1 MGIKEDNRL
10 IFLDKA
16 NCPEKYKIGGRVT
29 FGRVC
34 MMRVRHWVYEATVDW
49 KSVQGPYTKRVP
61 IACMRALLEYEAMAD
76 PGTRERFARW
86 ARGECRDTRFEV
98 DLAIAR
104 KMGRDFSL
112 SAYASPNLDRFFKEA
127 AKVEKAGSHMA
138 AARICK
144 DVAEVIGVHM
154 DLIPDKSGDCQYWMS
169 KALEGIVRCVNAAQL
184 DPAGRRDE
192 VRYLAEWSMRVID
205 WFATDYGDA
214 ISAIC
219 RDAADLDVWET
230 VLDNPPVVESGYSGP
245 SGYGA
250 GNLRKILESRRKRP
264 DA

>member
-1 MGIKEDNRL
+1 M
-10 IFLDKA
+10 
-16 NCPEKYKIGGRVT
+16 T

-34 MMRVRHWVYEATVDW
+34 MMRVRDWVYEATIDW

-76 PGTRERFARW
+76 PGTQERFARW
-86 ARGECRDTRFEV
+86 ARGECRDIRFEV

-104 KMGRDFSL
+104 KMGNHFSL

-127 AKVEKAGSHMA
+127 AKMEKAGSYMA
-138 AARICK
+138 AARIYK
-144 DVAEVIGVHM
+144 DVAESIGVHM
-154 DLIPDKSGDCQYWMS
+154 DLIPDKSGDCQYWIS
-169 KALEGIVRCVNAAQL
+169 EALEGIVRCVNAAQL
-184 DPAGRRDE
+184 DPAERRDE
-192 VRYLAEWSMRVID
+192 VRYLAEWSMRAID

-214 ISAIC
+214 LSAIC
-219 RDAADLDVWET
+219 QDAADLDIWEA

-250 GNLRKILESRRKRP
+250 GNLRKILESRRKRL